1 MAPVLFSPVQ
11 TTGTGPFPRH
21 LLPALLGFLL
31 AAPLL
36 AAPPDATPPNDTP
49 LYQALPLERSHQ
61 NHLLIRAEIN
71 GKPALL
77 GVDTGASVSA
87 IAIDRR
93 KHFGLTPLPGDS
105 DLPPQLRI
113 NGGFNR
119 LAIARHLRL
128 GALILVDEP
137 MVAIDLNGAAP
148 AAREFPE
155 QQLDGLIGT
164 DILFPTGAVLDCARR
179 VLYMKVDPDKPGPIS
194 GINHR
199 GWTSVPLHLTRTWNL
214 FVHGNFSGQRGQ
226 LLIDTGAFMTLLDQG
241 LVRRLRLPLR
251 DTPYSSAMVNL
262 DVHDVQS
269 AIIKRLTLG
278 GLDLGLGTLGG
289 FKVKAKEV
297 GVIDLSDFIAGD
309 LLQESP
315 PVVGLLGM
323 EFLRQYHG
331 IIDFGAHRLYLKD

>member
-1 MAPVLFSPVQ
+1 MKTSGAASLLRQ
-11 TTGTGPFPRH
+11 

-31 AAPLL
+31 ATPLS
-36 AAPPDATPPNDTP
+36 AAPPAATRPNDIP
-49 LYQALPLERSHQ
+49 QYQALPLERSHQ
-61 NHLLIRAEIN
+61 NHLLLRAHIN

-87 IAIDRR
+87 IALDRR
-93 KHFGLTPLPGDS
+93 KHFGLAPLPGGS

-113 NGGFNR
+113 NGGFNG
-119 LAIARHLRL
+119 LAIAHHLRL

-137 MVAIDLNGAAP
+137 MVAIDLNGPAP

-164 DILFPTGAVLDCARR
+164 DILFPTAAVLDCTQQ
-179 VLYMKVDPDKPGPIS
+179 VLYMKVDPDARDPIPGID
-194 GINHR
+194 HR
-199 GWTSVPLHLTRTWNL
+199 GWTGVPLHLTATWNL
-214 FVHGNFSGQRGQ
+214 FVHNNFSGARGQ

-241 LVRRLRLPLR
+241 LVRRLRLPLHE
-251 DTPYSSAMVNL
+251 TPYSSAMVNL

-269 AIIKRLTLG
+269 AIIKRFTLG
-278 GLDLGLGTLGG
+278 GLDLGVTTLGG
-289 FKVKAKEV
+289 FKVKSKEV

-323 EFLRQYHG
+323 EFLRRHHG
-331 IIDFGAHRLYLKD
+331 IIDFGAHRLYLKH